1 MQIFST
7 FEHSSFLEL
16 AIASLEERG
25 VHSYDIFAV
34 PLNTRKRE
42 RKIFDT
48 IHYADGLSLVDLAM
62 GLATALSV
70 IGASIGFK
78 LAWGPIYWGLIGA
91 ATGFIIGLG
100 IKWGYFKLFKGS
112 KGGSSSKPTEVILII
127 DCSEKIAEQVEQ
139 ILWDHLALGVA
150 VINGEENKKDS
161 L

>member
-25 VHSYDIFAV
+25 VNSHNIFAV
-34 PLNTRKRE
+34 PLNTRKSE

-48 IHYADGLSLVDLAM
+48 IHYADGVSLIDLAM

-91 ATGFIIGLG
+91 ATGFVIGLA
-100 IKWGYFKLFKGS
+100 IKWGYFKLFKPL
-112 KGGSSSKPTEVILII
+112 KGERSSKPTEVILIVE
-127 DCSEKIAEQVEQ
+127 CSGKVAAEVEQ

-150 VINGEENKKDS
+150 IINGEENKKDS
-161 L
+161 S